1 MTALEVQTPTN
12 LITSAARG
20 LPLHRI
26 EKLANELEPERVVM
40 RIQRRI
46 DATIDEL
53 SALVRQPPTAAN
65 EARYD
70 RLMAELQDLEEKQ
83 AEEMGAYFDSHRPL
97 PEGAGYAAIRAAQAL
112 LKRHARS
119 SRSHRTQPRTPKKT
133 P

>member
-1 MTALEVQTPTN
+1 MALEVQTPTN

-53 SALVRQPPTAAN
+53 SALVGQPPTAAN

-70 RLMAELQDLEEKQ
+70 RLMAELQALEEEQ
-83 AEEMGAYFDSHRPL
+83 AEEMGAVLRQPSTTAGRGWLRRDPR
-97 PEGAGYAAIRAAQAL
+97 GANSAEKMML
-112 LKRHARS
+112 FL
-119 SRSHRTQPRTPKKT
+119 
-133 P
+133 